1 MRFEAHPAAGT
12 FATGLIAAL
21 SIIMPVWLPE
31 DAHAGLF
38 ACVDVQGATIVT
50 DRPTQLSQ
58 CRPLQDRP
66 SDSQV
71 EPRSSLHHEPPDESP
86 SGASKAAPNVPAPP
100 QPDSQ
105 PQITILSAPLERIGS
120 LFVVSILINETR
132 PARLILDTGASHTIL
147 SRAIARDLGLWS
159 QQPSTSISMH
169 TAGGTVQADL
179 MQIDSI
185 RIAGA
190 EVRHS
195 LVAIHDLPDAPPDIE
210 GLLGLSVLRHF
221 EVTLDAPRNRLFLG
235 AARP

>member
-1 MRFEAHPAAGT
+1 
-12 FATGLIAAL
+12 
-21 SIIMPVWLPE
+21 MPMWFPGGVN
-31 DAHAGLF
+31 AGLF
-38 ACVDVQGATIVT
+38 ACVDTQGAMIVT

-58 CRPLQDRP
+58 CRPFQDRL

-71 EPRSSLHHEPPDESP
+71 EPRSSLRHELPLEPPPSTSNATPDVSSSLQPESP
-86 SGASKAAPNVPAPP
+86 P
-100 QPDSQ
+100 QLA
-105 PQITILSAPLERIGS
+105 ILSAPLERIGS
-120 LFVVSILINETR
+120 LFVVSILINEIR

-159 QQPSTSISMH
+159 QQASTSVSMH

-195 LVAIHDLPDAPPDIE
+195 LAAIHDLPDAPPDIE

-221 EVTLDAPRNRLFLG
+221 EVTLDAPRNRLLLG
-235 AARP
+235 TARP